1 MVDDSERPAAKLF
14 VEPPL
19 SGKWILPWLI
29 LSLPVAA
36 LIRSSM
42 HCPDSISE
50 CCTPFF
56 VLALFTAV
64 ALGTWPA
71 IATMLT
77 SAAVSVFL
85 FSSASGRFGLVRMPM
100 SSEGE
105 VFGLLLFF
113 VYCALIIGGVHFT
126 RQTFARYSRLSS
138 RTEWSSGVIFSLED
152 GQAWA
157 SWPGNHSPVRL
168 GPEEEVSAMME
179 DFIAQVQLG
188 KHLNGRY
195 TSELMQ
201 ADR

>member
-1 MVDDSERPAAKLF
+1 ML
-14 VEPPL
+14 
-19 SGKWILPWLI
+19 
-29 LSLPVAA
+29 
-36 LIRSSM
+36 
-42 HCPDSISE
+42 H
-50 CCTPFF
+50 
-56 VLALFTAV
+56 ALFHAGAV
-64 ALGTWPA
+64 YGSGPRHVACDRDHADFGRCLCVPLFLGIWSFRA
-71 IATMLT
+71 GAH
-77 SAAVSVFL
+77 ADV
-85 FSSASGRFGLVRMPM
+85 VR
-100 SSEGE
+100 GE